1 MHLCNWSSL
10 NRRADLVNKVAVTL
24 RTVIMVDE
32 ERLEV
37 EVANRDTVKTQVI
50 HLERF
55 VGAEST
61 VEDCMIVRITVSKVV
76 LGHVRVD
83 ILFSLS
89 PRLAVVAT
97 KGLIAHDV
105 EAVILAFSKSHPLAA
120 SSSTAVLLA
129 VDPLVSYKAEIGSL
143 HDVICDLGLDI
154 LGDGLDCVIHGKA
167 VVVEEE
173 PSCAEELGN
182 W

>member
-10 NRRADLVNKVAVTL
+10 DRGADLVNKVAVTL
-24 RTVIMVDE
+24 FMVNE
-32 ERLEV
+32 KRFEV
-37 EVANRDTVKTQVI
+37 EVANGDTVKAQVI

-83 ILFSLS
+83 ILFGLS
-89 PRLAVVAT
+89 PRFAVVT
-97 KGLIAHDV
+97 TGGLVAHDV

-120 SSSTAVLLA
+120 GSSATLFLA

-143 HDVICDLGLDI
+143 HDVICDLGLDV
-154 LGDGLDCVIHGKA
+154 LGDRLDCVVHGKA
-167 VVVEEE
+167 VVIKEE
-173 PSCAEELGN
+173 PSGAEELGN